1 MISSE
6 DTHARYVD
14 HVVCHS
20 DSTQDLDLCETV
32 VATLDNLDF
41 LKSNAAVYC
50 GDQHRSWHGTT
61 VQILQ
66 PKPPTQRSNESMTSM
81 STLSMPPMQKKE
93 RRSRTKQW
101 VK

>member
-14 HVVCHS
+14 HVVRHS
-20 DSTQDLDLCETV
+20 NSTQDFDLRETV

-50 GDQHRSWHGTT
+50 GDQHRSWHGIT
-61 VQILQ
+61 VQFLQ
-66 PKPPTQRSNESMTSM
+66 LKPTTQCANESESSTS
-81 STLSMPPMQKKE
+81 TA
-93 RRSRTKQW
+93 
-101 VK
+101 